1 MIRPLRDNIVVEP
14 ITAPGK
20 VGLIHIP
27 DVTKS
32 TRNQTFNYGIV
43 LASGKDTALAKPGD
57 KVLVSEYAGDPFD
70 HEGKKV
76 FIMRERDIVGVIA
89 E

>member
-14 ITAPGK
+14 ITAPGM

-27 DVTKS
+27 DVKKS
-32 TRNQTFNYGIV
+32 TKNQTFNYGTIIS
-43 LASGKDTALAKPGD
+43 AGKDVVLAKPGV
-57 KVLVSEYAGDPFD
+57 KVLVSEYAGDPFT
-70 HEGKKV
+70 HEGKQV
-76 FIMRERDIVGVIA
+76 FIMRERDIVGVVS